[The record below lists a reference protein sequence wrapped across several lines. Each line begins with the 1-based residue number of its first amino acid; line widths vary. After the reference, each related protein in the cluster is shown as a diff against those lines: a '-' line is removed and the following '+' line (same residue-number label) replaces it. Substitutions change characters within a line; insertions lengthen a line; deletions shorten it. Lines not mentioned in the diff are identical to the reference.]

1 MCIKLKVFMEIIL
14 ITRFFFFLKSNQ
26 TLRLDITRE
35 DSLRRFFVKHS
46 IAMLEQ
52 CCNHLK
58 QRRNNVAT
66 LCYSK
71 NRCCGLKRK
80 SYEGRNLFCK
90 YNRLPI

>member
-14 ITRFFFFLKSNQ
+14 ITRFFLKSNQ

-35 DSLRRFFVKHS
+35 NSLRRFFAKHS

-80 SYEGRNLFCK
+80 SYEGRNLICK

>member
-14 ITRFFFFLKSNQ
+14 ITRFFLKSNQ

-35 DSLRRFFVKHS
+35 NSLRRFFAKHS
-46 IAMLEQ
+46 IAMVEQ

-80 SYEGRNLFCK
+80 SYEGRNLICK

>member
-14 ITRFFFFLKSNQ
+14 ITRFFFKSNQ
-26 TLRLDITRE
+26 TLRLDIRRE
-35 DSLRRFFVKHS
+35 DSLRRFFAKHS

-58 QRRNNVAT
+58 QSRNNVAK

-80 SYEGRNLFCK
+80 SYEGRNLICK